1 MGEMLSCNC
10 ANYFEQH
17 EITNTPRAKKAPHT
31 VETDHGIDMDRAKAG
46 ANVDNSQ
53 AHDTPKKVYIWKIKL

>member
-1 MGEMLSCNC
+1 MGERLSCNC

-31 VETDHGIDMDRAKAG
+31 IETDHGLDMDRSKANAAG
-46 ANVDNSQ
+46 ADANLPN
-53 AHDTPKKVYIWKIKL
+53 TPVKV